1 MASIFLDLADLLS
14 SSSEE
19 ESVSGGDF
27 SSSDRP
33 LRILVGMSTPSP
45 LTRGTSRS
53 TSASA
58 EVLRKRFDGWWC
70 IMCSLESVSP
80 CFMLPFVVADDSD
93 FVGGTREDDVCTN
106 GEPRTS
112 HRVRSG
118 VDCSG
123 SNTFELVFSY

>member
-93 FVGGTREDDVCTN
+93 FVGGTPVKM
-106 GEPRTS
+106 TS
-112 HRVRSG
+112 ARMVSLGRHIASEVESTA
-118 VDCSG
+118 VDPILS
-123 SNTFELVFSY
+123 S